1 MRAFR
6 RRATLCRNGELAD
19 EKDDGPARSSRGGK
33 KPPHDHSDERD
44 IVHASLRILARDLKR
59 LAKSPVALLVTLGV
73 CLIPSAYAWLNILA
87 NWDPYENTGTVPVA
101 VAVEDEGAEVPGLGE
116 LNAGELVRER
126 LEENHQLGW
135 TFVDEGAALEGVRS
149 GRYYAA
155 FVIPADFTSSLAGV
169 VEGDIRPARIAYYV
183 NEKANAVSPKVT
195 DTGATTLENQ
205 IAAEFVSTAGE
216 AVTERV
222 QGAVRGATGSLDETA
237 QSALG
242 TLRDAEE
249 GLEATADALD
259 GARDGIAG
267 AREAVARASETLD
280 GVAGSAQ
287 SFSDGLDS
295 ALGTLGETRG
305 ELRSFASRLSAEL
318 GDGAAALAGLSAQ
331 ASHDV
336 GLIAGDVGWAQG
348 KLDAAISEVDAASGT
363 LRGVQ
368 ASLQRTRDAI
378 AALPASGPQAEAQ
391 KAALDALDDEIQM
404 LGELVDAQ
412 DSQVAAMREASQ
424 GIAAGSESMS
434 GLAEAVA
441 DATETGASGLSD
453 LRAQL
458 AQEVSPELS
467 GALDALADAGG
478 QLAGGAAALPPMIA
492 QAQGTLG
499 QLDTLLDQGS
509 SALEDGADSL
519 RAAAAQAGAVAD
531 DLAALQ
537 GAADPALV
545 SDVLA
550 LEPAETG
557 AALASPVE
565 MVTEA
570 VFPVENYGSGV
581 APFYT
586 NLALWVG
593 GFVLVAV
600 YKLEVDREGLADHE
614 GVTASQAFWGRWM
627 LLALLGQAQALI
639 CCTGDL
645 ALGVQCVSPAAYVL
659 AGMVASLVYV
669 LAIYALAATFKHVG
683 KALAVLLVVLQIPGA
698 SGLYP
703 IQMQPAFFRAIGPW
717 LPFTYGINA
726 MREAVGG
733 FYDGNYVRD
742 LLVLLAFA
750 LPALALAVFAR
761 PRLLGVDAF
770 FDRELGRTDLLVTE
784 RTGEKDAPRAA
795 RSRRAADY
803 ASRVRR
809 ARAALVI
816 APACALALGVA
827 LPGARLI
834 LLAAWAASLAVT
846 CSYLI
851 GIAYL
856 RKKGDGGR

>member
-1 MRAFR
+1 M
-6 RRATLCRNGELAD
+6 
-19 EKDDGPARSSRGGK
+19 
-33 KPPHDHSDERD
+33 
-44 IVHASLRILARDLKR
+44 HASLRILARDLKR

-116 LNAGELVRER
+116 LNAGELVREH

-135 TFVDEGAALEGVRS
+135 TFVDEDAALEGVRS

-222 QGAVRGATGSLDETA
+222 QGTVRGATGSLDETA
-237 QSALG
+237 QSALE

-259 GARDGIAG
+259 GAQDGIAG

-280 GVAGSAQ
+280 GVTGSAR
-287 SFSDGLDS
+287 SLSDGLDA

-305 ELRSFASRLSAEL
+305 ELRSFASGLSAEL

-336 GLIAGDVGWAQG
+336 GVIAGDVGWAQG

-368 ASLQRTRDAI
+368 ASLQQTRDAI

-391 KAALDALDDEIQM
+391 KAVLDALDDEIQM

-424 GIAAGSESMS
+424 GIAAGTESMS
-434 GLAEAVA
+434 GLAGAVA

-458 AQEVSPELS
+458 AQDVSPELS

-492 QAQGTLG
+492 QAQGTLD
-499 QLDTLLDQGS
+499 QLDALLDQGS
-509 SALEDGADSL
+509 SALEDGTGSL

-557 AALASPVE
+557 TALASPVE

-614 GVTASQAFWGRWM
+614 SVTAGQAFWGRWM

-639 CCTGDL
+639 CCAGDL
-645 ALGVQCVSPAAYVL
+645 ALGVQCVSPPAYVL

-742 LLVLLAFA
+742 LIVLLAFA

-795 RSRRAADY
+795 RSRRATDY
-803 ASRVRR
+803 VTRVRR

-827 LPGARLI
+827 LPGARLV

-856 RKKGDGGR
+856 RKKGGEGR

>member
-1 MRAFR
+1 M
-6 RRATLCRNGELAD
+6 
-19 EKDDGPARSSRGGK
+19 
-33 KPPHDHSDERD
+33 
-44 IVHASLRILARDLKR
+44 HASLRILARDLKR

-135 TFVDEGAALEGVRS
+135 TFVDEDAALEGVRS

-391 KAALDALDDEIQM
+391 KAVLGALDDEIQM

-492 QAQGTLG
+492 QAQGTLN
-499 QLDTLLDQGS
+499 QLDALLGQGS

-600 YKLEVDREGLADHE
+600 YKLEVDREGLADHKS
-614 GVTASQAFWGRWM
+614 VTASQAFWGRWM
-627 LLALLGQAQALI
+627 LLALLGQVQALI

-784 RTGEKDAPRAA
+784 RTGEKDAPRAP
-795 RSRRAADY
+795 RSRRAEDY
-803 ASRVRR
+803 ATRVRR

-827 LPGARLI
+827 LPGARLV

-856 RKKGDGGR
+856 RKKGGEGR

>member
-1 MRAFR
+1 M
-6 RRATLCRNGELAD
+6 
-19 EKDDGPARSSRGGK
+19 
-33 KPPHDHSDERD
+33 
-44 IVHASLRILARDLKR
+44 HASLRILARDLKR

-116 LNAGELVRER
+116 LNAGELIRER
-126 LEENHQLGW
+126 LEENHQLDW

-391 KAALDALDDEIQM
+391 KAVLGALDDEIQM

-856 RKKGDGGR
+856 RKKGGEGR

>member
-1 MRAFR
+1 M
-6 RRATLCRNGELAD
+6 
-19 EKDDGPARSSRGGK
+19 
-33 KPPHDHSDERD
+33 
-44 IVHASLRILARDLKR
+44 HASLRILARDLKR

-391 KAALDALDDEIQM
+391 KAVLGALDDEIQM

-627 LLALLGQAQALI
+627 LFALLGQAQALI